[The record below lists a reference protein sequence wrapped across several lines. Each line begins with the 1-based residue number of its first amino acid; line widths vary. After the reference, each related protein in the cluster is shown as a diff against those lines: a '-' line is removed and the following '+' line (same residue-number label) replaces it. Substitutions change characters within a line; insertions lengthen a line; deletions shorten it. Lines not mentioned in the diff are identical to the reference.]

1 MLSREA
7 AEDADA
13 LVRSTSRRRS
23 ITAARIHT
31 CKLEETTRNRVAS
44 LEAKLEAKT
53 SEVRAACERADVA
66 DGRLNVAGVS
76 FVASRPRWAARRR
89 NVGPRARRGGARA
102 RLAALES
109 RVASLTEEAN
119 ARRDELDAVEAKG
132 VRTGVELVS
141 VTAAASAAKND
152 LEAARAGRPRR
163 AAKSTRFA
171 RSSSATRRSSRLN
184 ATSRKPRRMRNRSR
198 RFVWSWPSAQTRAR
212 DARGTARRRAF
223 VARILDGVVGG
234 GARRRSRR
242 DGRDSR

>member
-1 MLSREA
+1 MGGA
-7 AEDADA
+7 AEERWTPARVEEA
-13 LVRSTSRRRS
+13 L
-23 ITAARIHT
+23 
-31 CKLEETTRNRVAS
+31 
-44 LEAKLEAKT
+44 
-53 SEVRAACERADVA
+53 
-66 DGRLNVAGVS
+66 
-76 FVASRPRWAARRR
+76 F
-89 NVGPRARRGGARA
+89 A

-152 LEAARAGRPRR
+152 LEAARAETTKTRGEIDEVRALVAERDAAIVALER
-163 AAKSTRFA
+163 DVAKAAKDAKSLEALRLELAESKRALETREEQ
-171 RSSSATRRSSRLN
+171 LC
-184 ATSRKPRRMRNRSR
+184 
-198 RFVWSWPSAQTRAR
+198 
-212 DARGTARRRAF
+212 RRAF